1 MENKI
6 KTLVVTFFV
15 LLQILLLTGS
25 NNLHNSALICH
36 NHTFQSKVKNT
47 IQSTENLAN
56 YDVFC
61 KNKEKK
67 HMLNILFICHGNICR
82 SPMCE
87 FIFRDKVQ
95 KLGLGEQFHIESA
108 ATSTE
113 EIGNMPH
120 HGTQQ
125 ILSRLGISCYGK
137 RARQIRKKD
146 YDEYDYLIGMD
157 DMNIRNMKR
166 VFGEDKDKKIYKFL
180 SFAGEERSIAD
191 PWYTGDFE
199 RTYRDVDEA
208 CDAFLSYLIQKGEV
222 VTRS

>member
-1 MENKI
+1 MI
-6 KTLVVTFFV
+6 KV
-15 LLQILLLTGS
+15 
-25 NNLHNSALICH
+25 
-36 NHTFQSKVKNT
+36 
-47 IQSTENLAN
+47 
-56 YDVFC
+56 
-61 KNKEKK
+61 
-67 HMLNILFICHGNICR
+67 LFICHGNICR

-157 DMNIRNMKR
+157 DMNIRNML
-166 VFGEDKDKKIYKFL
+166 DY
-180 SFAGEERSIAD
+180 AERHGDIAD

>member
-1 MENKI
+1 MI
-6 KTLVVTFFV
+6 R
-15 LLQILLLTGS
+15 
-25 NNLHNSALICH
+25 
-36 NHTFQSKVKNT
+36 
-47 IQSTENLAN
+47 
-56 YDVFC
+56 
-61 KNKEKK
+61 
-67 HMLNILFICHGNICR
+67 ILFVCHGNICR

-166 VFGEDKDKKIYKFL
+166 VFGEDKDKKIYKFFL
-180 SFAGEERSIAD
+180 KTHQQNLKFSL
-191 PWYTGDFE
+191 Y
-199 RTYRDVDEA
+199 YRGVF
-208 CDAFLSYLIQKGEV
+208 FLVKTNV
-222 VTRS
+222 NKV

>member
-1 MENKI
+1 MIN
-6 KTLVVTFFV
+6 V
-15 LLQILLLTGS
+15 
-25 NNLHNSALICH
+25 
-36 NHTFQSKVKNT
+36 
-47 IQSTENLAN
+47 
-56 YDVFC
+56 
-61 KNKEKK
+61 
-67 HMLNILFICHGNICR
+67 LFICHGNICR

-166 VFGEDKDKKIYKFL
+166 VFSEDKDKKIYKFL
-180 SFAGEERSIAD
+180 SFAGKERSIAD

>member
-1 MENKI
+1 MI
-6 KTLVVTFFV
+6 R
-15 LLQILLLTGS
+15 
-25 NNLHNSALICH
+25 
-36 NHTFQSKVKNT
+36 
-47 IQSTENLAN
+47 
-56 YDVFC
+56 
-61 KNKEKK
+61 
-67 HMLNILFICHGNICR
+67 ILFVCHGNICR

-146 YDEYDYLIGMD
+146 YDEYDYLMPGRKEVLR
-157 DMNIRNMKR
+157 IRGIPGILNGLTAM
-166 VFGEDKDKKIYKFL
+166 
-180 SFAGEERSIAD
+180 
-191 PWYTGDFE
+191 W
-199 RTYRDVDEA
+199 
-208 CDAFLSYLIQKGEV
+208 
-222 VTRS
+222 TRRAMPFFPI

>member
-1 MENKI
+1 MHHFE
-6 KTLVVTFFV
+6 
-15 LLQILLLTGS
+15 
-25 NNLHNSALICH
+25 
-36 NHTFQSKVKNT
+36 
-47 IQSTENLAN
+47 
-56 YDVFC
+56 VFC
-61 KNKEKK
+61 KKCSYKQEKNDARK
-67 HMLNILFICHGNICR
+67 SRKNLAKLGITGHFGTGEIMIRVCFICHGNICR

>member
-1 MENKI
+1 MSI
-6 KTLVVTFFV
+6 RV
-15 LLQILLLTGS
+15 
-25 NNLHNSALICH
+25 
-36 NHTFQSKVKNT
+36 
-47 IQSTENLAN
+47 
-56 YDVFC
+56 
-61 KNKEKK
+61 
-67 HMLNILFICHGNICR
+67 LFICHGNICR

-95 KLGLGEQFHIESA
+95 KRGLGEQFYIESA

-146 YDEYDYLIGMD
+146 YDEFDYLIGMD

-166 VFGEDKDKKIYKFL
+166 VFGEDTEHKIYKFM
-180 SFAGEERSIAD
+180 SFAGESRSIAD

-199 RTYRDVDEA
+199 RTYRDVEES
-208 CDAFLSYLIQKGEV
+208 CEAFLSYLIQKGEV
-222 VTRS
+222 VDMP